1 MKPDILLT
9 DIKMPKVDGLTMIRQ
24 AKEIVPDCIIII
36 LTGYRDFNYAQEAIR
51 VGAFDFILKPTR
63 IEELTEVIV
72 RATKE
77 IEKRT
82 VMFAEIDRYKEQFEK
97 NIPVLRERLL
107 YNLIHGL
114 YTNETDISDEMQKLD
129 LSIENFVMGLI
140 DIENGQDKDGY
151 SMQLYQ
157 FALISS
163 LEEIT
168 ADDFSFLTI
177 PLNNRSL
184 LFIARAAGDEDEE
197 LDLDKL
203 QEKLNYLQQMIEN
216 CCNFT
221 VSIAISSPGNGYRD
235 LPVKFREC
243 TNALEYRFYLGSNSL
258 ISYSDMNTFFKAKDY
273 TVLEQLQRRLM
284 EQIRA
289 GNQKNALDIAESI
302 RSYVYELKAEDKAY
316 IKSFYLSVLSS
327 INILRNSFT
336 GNNEDNSNLNLTG
349 LYPLIEA
356 CDNITDLHD
365 ILNEAVRSASE
376 KINSYNN
383 KSMKH
388 LLKSAVEYLEAHYN
402 EPITLN
408 DLSEALYVS
417 PFYLSRMFKKELNKN
432 FVDYLNEIRIRK
444 AKELLTDARYKT
456 YEVAEAVGISDP
468 HYFSKLFKKYEGI
481 TPTEYKDRQK
491 TV

>member
-1 MKPDILLT
+1 VKPDILLT
-9 DIKMPKVDGLTMIRQ
+9 DIRMPKVDGLTMIRQ

-51 VGAFDFILKPTR
+51 LGAFDFILKPTK

-72 RATKE
+72 RAVKE
-77 IEKRT
+77 IEKRK
-82 VMFAEIDRYKEQFEK
+82 VMFAEIDRYREQFEK
-97 NIPVLRERLL
+97 NIPILRERLL

-114 YTNETDISDEMQKLD
+114 YTNDTDISAEMQKLD
-129 LSIENFVMGLI
+129 LSVEKFVMGLI
-140 DIENGQDKDGY
+140 DIENEQDKDGY

-168 ADDFSFLTI
+168 SEDFSFLTL

-184 LFIARAAGDEDEE
+184 LFIARPMGDEE
-197 LDLDKL
+197 LDLDEL
-203 QEKLNYLQQMIEN
+203 QDKLNYLQQMIEN
-216 CCNFT
+216 CCDFT
-221 VSIAISSPGNGYRD
+221 VSIAISSPGSGYRD

-243 TNALEYRFYLGSNSL
+243 TNALEYRFYLGNNSL
-258 ISYSDMNTFFKAKDY
+258 ISYSDMNTFFKAKDH

-336 GNNEDNSNLNLTG
+336 GNSEDNSNLNLTG

-365 ILNEAVRSASE
+365 ILNEAVKSAAE

-388 LLKSAVEYLEAHYN
+388 LLKNAVEYLEAHYN

-408 DLSEALYVS
+408 DVSEALYVS

-491 TV
+491 TG